1 MSKCDEL
8 KRYDIETG
16 HGDSYEG
23 VVAPDG
29 FYMIADEVD
38 EAIVEI
44 KAENVRLKAE
54 NKGLKDENARL
65 MSRPCY
71 VCKEE
76 QVKALEKKFQE
87 LDGGTLI
94 LHNNED
100 LRWRKYPDEKP
111 DVKVN
116 ECVCV
121 LAVVEVQDDDNHRY
135 VTEADYVLEEGEIP
149 EGVFYR
155 PYIGD
160 EIEENFEKAEGKRYI
175 SKVIMWRPMPEAP
188 EEAK

>member
-1 MSKCDEL
+1 MSKCYEL
-8 KRYDIETG
+8 KRYDIETD
-16 HGDSYEG
+16 HGDTYEG

-38 EAIVEI
+38 EAIAEI
-44 KAENVRLKAE
+44 KAEIVRLKAE
-54 NKGLKDENARL
+54 NGGLKDENTRL

-71 VCKEE
+71 VCKDE

-94 LHNNED
+94 LYKED

-116 ECVCV
+116 ECVCL
-121 LAVVEVQDDDNHRY
+121 LAVVEVQDGDKRRY
-135 VTEADYVLEEGEIP
+135 VTEADYVLEDGEIP

-155 PYIGD
+155 PYIDD
-160 EIEENFEKAEGKRYI
+160 EIEEDFEKADGKRYI
-175 SKVIMWRPMPEAP
+175 SKVIMWRPMPKAP
-188 EEAK
+188 EDEK